1 MDSFK
6 TRFIKH
12 YKDPKEIEK
21 KKTRKKWDSLASGV
35 VGLFT
40 QTNQLSDWQATRT
53 TLEMLKLKPY
63 VLKGSSQGK
72 TWT

>member
-21 KKTRKKWDSLASGV
+21 KKLGKNSLASGV

-40 QTNQLSDWQATRT
+40 QTNQLSD
-53 TLEMLKLKPY
+53 
-63 VLKGSSQGK
+63 
-72 TWT
+72 

>member
-21 KKTRKKWDSLASGV
+21 KKLGKNSLASGV

-40 QTNQLSDWQATRT
+40 QTNQLSDWQATRA

-63 VLKGSSQGK
+63 VLKESSQGK
-72 TWT
+72 TLT

>member
-21 KKTRKKWDSLASGV
+21 KKLGKNET
-35 VGLFT
+35 
-40 QTNQLSDWQATRT
+40 
-53 TLEMLKLKPY
+53 
-63 VLKGSSQGK
+63 VLPVA
-72 TWT
+72 